1 MDLFFITTAS
11 NFFESSNVIADL
23 PGVGYFKA
31 EPNLPEQIR
40 QVFLKYPTRYPS
52 EPWIEEINLITGS
65 NWMKKQNLDSL
76 SPPDLRREI

>member
-52 EPWIEEINLITGS
+52 EP
-65 NWMKKQNLDSL
+65 
-76 SPPDLRREI
+76 